1 MHRKVSTVSFVLKLL
16 RNKRHTQALILLVA
30 GFSLQSQAQVPQ
42 SDHVFLLME
51 ENHSYEQ
58 VIGNSAMPYL
68 NSLAKSYAVAAN
80 YDANSHYSIPNYF
93 WVTTGAYVTLSD
105 NTTKI
110 FDVNNV
116 TRLLNSAGKTWKAY
130 EESLPYAGYVGPTK
144 GNYLKNHD
152 PFSYFTDVVNSS
164 EKFNI
169 VPFTQLATDITN
181 NSLPN
186 YSFIK
191 PNGANDGHNGNLATA
206 DTWLKTNIAPLLA
219 MPMFQSGGNGILF
232 ITFDESVDSDCRPLA
247 TCPSLPENGGG
258 GRVAT
263 LVISPLVKK
272 GYKSSL
278 FYQHPS
284 VLKTMLLALGISG
297 APGAAQSAA
306 PLNVFQGS
314 SGGCVPSTVNP
325 SVTICTPSTGQTV
338 SSPVH
343 IVALTTDSKTVTLMQ
358 IYVDGV
364 KKYEVSASSLDT
376 SLAMASGTH
385 RLAVQAFDGTIFKQV
400 IYITV
405 Q

>member
-1 MHRKVSTVSFVLKLL
+1 MNHSFCLVSLFRSKYSRRGAIIAALAGVSLHCL
-16 RNKRHTQALILLVA
+16 
-30 GFSLQSQAQVPQ
+30 AQVPQ

-58 VIGNSAMPYL
+58 VIGNPAMPYL

-93 WVTTGAYVTLSD
+93 WITSGAYVTLND
-105 NTTKI
+105 GTTQK
-110 FDVNNV
+110 FNVNNV

-130 EESLPYAGYVGPTK
+130 EESLPYSGYVGPST
-144 GNYLKNHD
+144 GNYQENHD

-169 VPFTQLATDITN
+169 VPFTKFSTDLSN
-181 NSLPN
+181 NNLPN
-186 YSFIK
+186 YTFIK
-191 PNGANDGHNGNLATA
+191 PNGLHDGHNGTLSAA

-219 MPMFQSGGNGILF
+219 TPMFQSGGDGILI
-232 ITFDESVDSDCRPLA
+232 ITFDESYDSDCRPL
-247 TCPSLPENGGG
+247 TSCPSLPENGGG

-263 LVISPLVKK
+263 LIVSPLVKT
-272 GYKSSL
+272 GYKSSV

-297 APGAAQSAA
+297 APGAAQYA
-306 PLNVFQGS
+306 PPLDVFRS
-314 SGGCVPSTVNP
+314 SSSGCVPSTTNP
-325 SVTICTPSTGQTV
+325 SVTICTPGAGQYVT
-338 SSPVH
+338 SPVLV
-343 IVALTTDSKTVTLMQ
+343 VAETTDSNTVKLMQ
-358 IYVDGV
+358 VYVDFV
-364 KKYEVSASSLDT
+364 KKYEVASSSINT
-376 SLAMASGTH
+376 SLTMTSGSH
-385 RLAVQAFDGTIFKQV
+385 RLAVQASDGTIFKQV

>member
-1 MHRKVSTVSFVLKLL
+1 MTSILEAL
-16 RNKRHTQALILLVA
+16 RNKRHTQTLILLVV
-30 GFSLQSQAQVPQ
+30 GLSLGSQAQVPQ

-68 NSLAKSYAVAAN
+68 NSLAKSYAIATN

-93 WVTTGAYVTLSD
+93 WITTGKYVTLND
-105 NTTKI
+105 TTTQK
-110 FDVNNV
+110 FDVDNV
-116 TRLLNSAGKTWKAY
+116 TRYLNSAGKTWKAY
-130 EESLPYAGYVGPTK
+130 EESLPYAGYVGPSK
-144 GNYLKNHD
+144 GNYLENHD

-164 EKFNI
+164 GKLNI

-181 NSLPN
+181 NNLPN
-186 YSFIK
+186 YAFIK
-191 PNGANDGHNGNLATA
+191 PNGADDGHNGNLSTA
-206 DTWLKTNIAPLLA
+206 DTWLKNNLAHLVATPL
-219 MPMFQSGGNGILF
+219 FQPGGNGILF
-232 ITFDESVDSDCRPLA
+232 ITFDESVDTDCRPLT

-263 LVISPLVKK
+263 LIISPLVKP
-272 GYKSSL
+272 GYKSST

-297 APGAAQSAA
+297 APGAAQSAP
-306 PLNVFQGS
+306 PLGVF
-314 SGGCVPSTVNP
+314 CVPSTVTP
-325 SVTICTPSTGQTV
+325 SVTVCTPSAGQTV
-338 SSPVH
+338 SPSVH
-343 IVALTTDSKTVTLMQ
+343 IVALTTDSKTVNLMQ

-364 KKYEVSASSLDT
+364 KKYQVYASSINT

-385 RLAVQAFDGTIFKQV
+385 HVTVQASDGTIFKKAF
-400 IYITV
+400 YITV

>member
-1 MHRKVSTVSFVLKLL
+1 MRPKFSTMSFVLKLL
-16 RNKRHTQALILLVA
+16 RNNRYAQAFVLLVA
-30 GFSLQSQAQVPQ
+30 GFSLHSQAQVPQ
-42 SDHVFLLME
+42 SDHVFVLME

-93 WVTTGAYVTLSD
+93 WITTGAYVTLSD
-105 NTTKI
+105 NTTQK
-110 FDVNNV
+110 FDIDNV
-116 TRLLNSAGKTWKAY
+116 TRYLNSAGKTWKAY
-130 EESLPYAGYVGPTK
+130 EETLPYAGYVGPSK

-169 VPFTQLATDITN
+169 VPFTRLATDILN
-181 NSLPN
+181 NNLPA
-186 YSFIK
+186 YAFIK
-191 PNGANDGHNGNLATA
+191 PNGADDGHNGSLSAA
-206 DTWLKTNIAPLLA
+206 DTWLKNNLAHLLA
-219 MPMFQSGGNGILF
+219 SPPFQPGGNGILF
-232 ITFDESVDSDCRPLA
+232 ITFDESVDSDCRPLT

-263 LVISPLVKK
+263 LVIGPLVKT
-272 GYKSSL
+272 GYKSST

-297 APGAAQSAA
+297 APGAAQSA
-306 PLNVFQGS
+306 PPMDVFQ
-314 SGGCVPSTVNP
+314 GCVPSSVNP
-325 SVTICTPSTGQTV
+325 SVTICTPSAGQTV

-343 IVALTTDSKTVTLMQ
+343 IVAQTTDSKTVNLMQ

-364 KKYEVSASSLDT
+364 KKYQVYASSLDT
-376 SLAMASGTH
+376 SLAIASGTH
-385 RLAVQAFDGTIFKQV
+385 RLAVRASDGTIFKQV

>member
-1 MHRKVSTVSFVLKLL
+1 MSLVLKLL
-16 RNKRHTQALILLVA
+16 RNKRYVQAFVLLVA
-30 GFSLQSQAQVPQ
+30 GFSLHSQAQVPQ
-42 SDHVFLLME
+42 SDHVFVLME

-93 WVTTGAYVTLSD
+93 WITTGKYVTLND
-105 NTTKI
+105 TTTQM
-110 FDVNNV
+110 FDVDNV
-116 TRLLNSAGKTWKAY
+116 TRYLSSAGKTWKAY
-130 EESLPYAGYVGPTK
+130 EETLPYAGYVGPSK

-164 EKFNI
+164 EKVNI
-169 VPFTQLATDITN
+169 VPFTQLATDILN
-181 NSLPN
+181 NNLPA
-186 YSFIK
+186 YAFIK
-191 PNGANDGHNGNLATA
+191 PNGADDGHNGSLSTA
-206 DTWLKTNIAPLLA
+206 DTWLKNNLAHLLA
-219 MPMFQSGGNGILF
+219 SPPFQPGGNGILF
-232 ITFDESVDSDCRPLA
+232 ITFDESVDSDCRPLT

-263 LVISPLVKK
+263 LVIGPLVKT
-272 GYKSSL
+272 GYKSST

-297 APGAAQSAA
+297 APGAAQSA
-306 PLNVFQGS
+306 PPMDVFQ
-314 SGGCVPSTVNP
+314 GCVPSSVNP
-325 SVTICTPSTGQTV
+325 SVTICTPSGGQTV

-343 IVALTTDSKTVTLMQ
+343 IVAQTTDSKTVNLMQ

-364 KKYEVSASSLDT
+364 KKYQVYASSLDT
-376 SLAMASGTH
+376 SLAIASGTH
-385 RLAVQAFDGTIFKQV
+385 RLAVRASDGTIFKQV